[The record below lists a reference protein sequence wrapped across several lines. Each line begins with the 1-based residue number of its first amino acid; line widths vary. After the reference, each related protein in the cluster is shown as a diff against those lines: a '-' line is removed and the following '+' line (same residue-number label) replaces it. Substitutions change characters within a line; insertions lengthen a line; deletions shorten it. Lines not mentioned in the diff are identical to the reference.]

1 MRINHNI
8 SAQLANVNLKRAD
21 RRMSASLERLSSG
34 YKINKAAD
42 DSAGIAIT
50 NKMRAQIRAL
60 DQASRNADDGQSI
73 IQTAEGSLSEIEAL
87 IQRMRELAVQAASD
101 TCTIEDREA
110 VQVEIDKLLDEVDRI
125 AETTEFNGNG
135 LLDGSCARVV
145 TFDKVGLSSLAIS
158 EDVKAGDYKVTVD
171 ALAEPAIGNVTY
183 AIPATGKTTI
193 EINGV
198 TISIAS
204 TDTFAD
210 VDSRIT
216 EVCDKMGID
225 VEGGT
230 GALILTT
237 RANGLSQSIAVK
249 LAGQNTATVTQGT
262 DAEITLGA
270 GFTTNA
276 KVTSDGNNI
285 TITDQSG
292 FKMQIAVEG
301 DSKNP
306 DQNANPGDEVTVSV
320 YDTGSMMIQIG
331 ANEHQDMS
339 IDFPEVSCRT
349 LQFKE
354 GDGDSLINVC
364 SQKGASKAIS
374 TFDDAIRSVSSFRS
388 RLGAYANRLESTVS
402 SLDVTSE
409 NMTDSMSQIMDTD
422 MAASMTDYT
431 QESVLSQAATAIL
444 AQANNRPQQIMSLLQ
459 S

>member
-1 MRINHNI
+1 M
-8 SAQLANVNLKRAD
+8 
-21 RRMSASLERLSSG
+21 
-34 YKINKAAD
+34 
-42 DSAGIAIT
+42 
-50 NKMRAQIRAL
+50 
-60 DQASRNADDGQSI
+60 
-73 IQTAEGSLSEIEAL
+73 
-87 IQRMRELAVQAASD
+87 
-101 TCTIEDREA
+101 
-110 VQVEIDKLLDEVDRI
+110 
-125 AETTEFNGNG
+125 
-135 LLDGSCARVV
+135 
-145 TFDKVGLSSLAIS
+145 
-158 EDVKAGDYKVTVD
+158 
-171 ALAEPAIGNVTY
+171 
-183 AIPATGKTTI
+183 
-193 EINGV
+193 

-262 DAEITLGA
+262 DAEITLGD

-374 TFDDAIRSVSSFRS
+374 TFDDAVRSVSSFRS